1 MPDLAQHT
9 TEPRSLPLTQALGR
23 FVAELAF
30 ERLPEPALRT
40 ARMGFID
47 CTGTMIAGSPE
58 PAVQILK
65 KTLAI
70 GGAGEAMLYFSSERG
85 PAPEAAWINGT
96 AAHALDYDDVAL
108 RGHPSTVLVPA
119 ILAEGEALHASGRDM
134 LRAYAAGYEVWAEL
148 AERDRGQHHMKGWH
162 PTGIFGAI
170 GAAAACSALRRLD
183 ADRATLAIA
192 LAASQSS
199 GLMANFGT
207 MTKPYHAGRAAHGG
221 VIAARLAEAGF
232 TASPDALEHPQ
243 GFLNAVSP
251 EGKVDRGGASAA
263 LGRDWRLASVGLSI
277 KKFPACYCTHR
288 SIDGMLDLV
297 SQRSIDPSR
306 IDRITVSMSDTHA
319 TILRNH
325 SPQTGLAGKFSIE
338 FAMAA
343 AAIARRV
350 GPGELTD
357 AFVRQDDV
365 QQLMRRV
372 VVEPNQDY
380 DPESPGASV
389 YDQVR
394 VRLADGTTLD
404 GEPVRYARGH
414 ARRPLTDGDLFEKFR
429 ACLDAGGAK
438 LEARPL
444 FERLLRLQE
453 IASVRELVGAR

>member
-207 MTKPYHAGRAAHGG
+207 MTKPYHAGWPRP
-221 VIAARLAEAGF
+221 
-232 TASPDALEHPQ
+232 ASPHRRTRSSTPRASSTPSRPRARSTAGAPLPRS
-243 GFLNAVSP
+243 G
-251 EGKVDRGGASAA
+251 GTGASPRSASASRSSPPATARTAA
-263 LGRDWRLASVGLSI
+263 STACSI
-277 KKFPACYCTHR
+277 SCPSDR
-288 SIDGMLDLV
+288 STLPG
-297 SQRSIDPSR
+297 S
-306 IDRITVSMSDTHA
+306 TG
-319 TILRNH
+319 
-325 SPQTGLAGKFSIE
+325 SPC
-338 FAMAA
+338 
-343 AAIARRV
+343 R
-350 GPGELTD
+350 
-357 AFVRQDDV
+357 
-365 QQLMRRV
+365 
-372 VVEPNQDY
+372 
-380 DPESPGASV
+380 
-389 YDQVR
+389 
-394 VRLADGTTLD
+394 
-404 GEPVRYARGH
+404 
-414 ARRPLTDGDLFEKFR
+414 
-429 ACLDAGGAK
+429 
-438 LEARPL
+438 
-444 FERLLRLQE
+444 
-453 IASVRELVGAR
+453 